1 MSPQFPNKNI
11 SVEYANGPKLQKRFV
26 MAFKMLK
33 TTCTNKDF
41 GAPYKLTEFAI
52 KGVFSIKLKSP
63 RIRRV
68 MVIKSL

>member
-11 SVEYANGPKLQKRFV
+11 SVEYANGPVLQKRFV

-33 TTCTNKDF
+33 TTYTNKDS
-41 GAPYKLTEFAI
+41 GAPYRLTEFSI
-52 KGVFSIKLKSP
+52 KGVFPIKLKSP

-68 MVIKSL
+68 MLIKSS